1 MWVKLSIYTNQK
13 IYENSFCGATN
24 EKESLLNVVVEQTLI
39 VRYRLKSL
47 SARDILLDNTSL

>member
-1 MWVKLSIYTNQK
+1 MKTAFVGQLMK
-13 IYENSFCGATN
+13 
-24 EKESLLNVVVEQTLI
+24 KESLLNVVVEQTLI